1 MKFGKRLKKQVE
13 ESLPEWRDKF
23 LAYKRLKRLV
33 RLVSASGSS
42 PRRHRGS
49 AAEAAF
55 LRLLDAEVDRFN
67 AFFLEREEDFVI
79 RHRARSTF
87 SFCLHSDPPSIR
99 VRGVNASAHRCECDV
114 RLRDLIVAC
123 VAQELKETAKK
134 VAEDALRRRPL
145 SAAETSVRK
154 EIVDLHGEMVLL
166 LNYSAINYTGLAK
179 ILKKYDKRTG
189 RLLRLP
195 FIEKVLG
202 QPFFATE
209 LISRLVRECEATMEA
224 VFEASRGHAG
234 ASAGTAPV
242 AAVAAAE
249 QGIFRNTVAAL
260 VTMGELRSGSSTYG
274 HFSLPPMAP
283 PESDL
288 LRCGCVQVAAG
299 PVSI

>member
-1 MKFGKRLKKQVE
+1 MDCQIIVE
-13 ESLPEWRDKF
+13 SNF
-23 LAYKRLKRLV
+23 A
-33 RLVSASGSS
+33 
-42 PRRHRGS
+42 
-49 AAEAAF
+49 
-55 LRLLDAEVDRFN
+55 
-67 AFFLEREEDFVI
+67 
-79 RHRARSTF
+79 
-87 SFCLHSDPPSIR
+87 
-99 VRGVNASAHRCECDV
+99 
-114 RLRDLIVAC
+114 
-123 VAQELKETAKK
+123 
-134 VAEDALRRRPL
+134 
-145 SAAETSVRK
+145 
-154 EIVDLHGEMVLL
+154 
-166 LNYSAINYTGLAK
+166 GLGK

-224 VFEASRGHAG
+224 VFEASRGHAR
-234 ASAGTAPV
+234 APAPV
-242 AAVAAAE
+242 AAVVAAG

-288 LRCGCVQVAAG
+288 LRCVRVQVAG

>member
-33 RLVSASGSS
+33 RLVPSS
-42 PRRHRGS
+42 PPPRRR

-55 LRLLDAEVDRFN
+55 VRLLDGEVDRFN
-67 AFFLEREEDFVI
+67 AFFLEQEEDFVI
-79 RHRARSTF
+79 RHRELQEAVKKVVAGDREAAAEVR
-87 SFCLHSDPPSIR
+87 R
-99 VRGVNASAHRCECDV
+99 VRREV
-114 RLRDLIVAC
+114 
-123 VAQELKETAKK
+123 
-134 VAEDALRRRPL
+134 
-145 SAAETSVRK
+145 
-154 EIVDLHGEMVLL
+154 VDLHGEMVLL

-209 LISRLVRECEATMEA
+209 LISRLVHECEATMEA
-224 VFEASRGHAG
+224 VFEAGGGRSGAG
-234 ASAGTAPV
+234 ATPV
-242 AAVAAAE
+242 AAAATE
-249 QGIFRNTVAAL
+249 QGIFRNTIAAL

-274 HFSLPPMAP
+274 HFSLPPMAS

-288 LRCGCVQVAAG
+288 LRCLQVAD
-299 PVSI
+299 PVPI

>member
-33 RLVSASGSS
+33 SAAGSPSG
-42 PRRHRGS
+42 GGA

-55 LRLLDAEVDRFN
+55 VRLLVAEVGRFN

-79 RHRARSTF
+79 RHRARRS
-87 SFCLHSDPPSIR
+87 SRL
-99 VRGVNASAHRCECDV
+99 AS
-114 RLRDLIVAC
+114 LTTS
-123 VAQELKETAKK
+123 ELQETAKK
-134 VAEDALRRRPL
+134 AAADGEE
-145 SAAETSVRK
+145 AAEMRRVRK
-154 EIVDLHGEMVLL
+154 DIVDLHGEMVLL

-209 LISRLVRECEATMEA
+209 LISRLVRECEATMDA
-224 VFEASRGHAG
+224 VFDAG
-234 ASAGTAPV
+234 GGRSCASAGPV
-242 AAVAAAE
+242 PAAVATATAE
-249 QGIFRNTVAAL
+249 PHGIFRNTVAAL
-260 VTMGELRSGSSTYG
+260 VTMGELRSGSSTFG
-274 HFSLPPMAP
+274 LFSLPPMAAP
-283 PESDL
+283 ASPDSDL
-288 LRCGCVQVAAG
+288 WRHIQVAGAV
-299 PVSI
+299 PI

>member
-33 RLVSASGSS
+33 RLVPSSSS
-42 PRRHRGS
+42 PRRR

-55 LRLLDAEVDRFN
+55 VRLLDGEVDRFN
-67 AFFLEREEDFVI
+67 AFFLEQEEDFVI
-79 RHRARSTF
+79 RHRARPGS
-87 SFCLHSDPPSIR
+87 PP
-99 VRGVNASAHRCECDV
+99 AWLLPYETQFE
-114 RLRDLIVAC
+114 L
-123 VAQELKETAKK
+123 QEAVKK
-134 VAEDALRRRPL
+134 VAAGDREA
-145 SAAETSVRK
+145 AAEVRRVRR
-154 EIVDLHGEMVLL
+154 EVVDLHGKMVLL

-179 ILKKYDKRTG
+179 ILKKYDKCTG
-189 RLLRLP
+189 RLLRQP

-224 VFEASRGHAG
+224 VFEAGGGCSGAG
-234 ASAGTAPV
+234 ATPV
-242 AAVAAAE
+242 AAAATTE
-249 QGIFRNTVAAL
+249 QQGIFRNTVAAL

-274 HFSLPPMAP
+274 HFSLPPMAS

-288 LRCGCVQVAAG
+288 LRCVQVAD
-299 PVSI
+299 PVPI

>member
-13 ESLPEWRDKF
+13 ESLPEWRDNF
-23 LAYKRLKRLV
+23 LAYKRLKRMV
-33 RLVSASGSS
+33 RLVPAGSS
-42 PRRHRGS
+42 AAAPRRR

-55 LRLLDAEVDRFN
+55 LRLLDGEVDRFN
-67 AFFLEREEDFVI
+67 AFFLEQEEDFVI
-79 RHRARSTF
+79 RHKE
-87 SFCLHSDPPSIR
+87 L
-99 VRGVNASAHRCECDV
+99 
-114 RLRDLIVAC
+114 
-123 VAQELKETAKK
+123 QEAVEK
-134 VAEDALRRRPL
+134 VAAAARPAPETMRR
-145 SAAETSVRK
+145 VRK
-154 EIVDLHGEMVLL
+154 EVVDLHGEMVLL

-209 LISRLVRECEATMEA
+209 LISGLVRECEATMEA
-224 VFEASRGHAG
+224 VFQASGGRS
-234 ASAGTAPV
+234 SAGTMTNPV
-242 AAVAAAE
+242 AAAATE

-274 HFSLPPMAP
+274 HFSLPPMTS

-288 LRCGCVQVAAG
+288 LRCFKLAD
-299 PVSI
+299 PVPI

>member
-1 MKFGKRLKKQVE
+1 MLKHCETDTEEMKFGKRLKKQVE

-33 RLVSASGSS
+33 RLVPADPSA
-42 PRRHRGS
+42 PRRRR

-55 LRLLDAEVDRFN
+55 LRLLDGEVDRFN

-79 RHRARSTF
+79 RHRE
-87 SFCLHSDPPSIR
+87 L
-99 VRGVNASAHRCECDV
+99 
-114 RLRDLIVAC
+114 
-123 VAQELKETAKK
+123 QEAVKK
-134 VAEDALRRRPL
+134 VAAGDHEPAAPRR
-145 SAAETSVRK
+145 AAEMRRVRR
-154 EIVDLHGEMVLL
+154 EVVDLHGEMVLL

-209 LISRLVRECEATMEA
+209 LISGLVRECEATMEA
-224 VFEASRGHAG
+224 VFQAG
-234 ASAGTAPV
+234 GGRSGAGTTPL
-242 AAVAAAE
+242 AAAAAAE
-249 QGIFRNTVAAL
+249 QGIFRNTIAAL

-274 HFSLPPMAP
+274 HFSLPPMAS

-288 LRCGCVQVAAG
+288 MLCIKLAD
-299 PVSI
+299 PVPI

>member
-33 RLVSASGSS
+33 RLVPAGSS
-42 PRRHRGS
+42 AAAPRRR

-55 LRLLDAEVDRFN
+55 VRLLDGEVDRFN
-67 AFFLEREEDFVI
+67 TFFLEQEEDFVI
-79 RHRARSTF
+79 RHKE
-87 SFCLHSDPPSIR
+87 L
-99 VRGVNASAHRCECDV
+99 
-114 RLRDLIVAC
+114 
-123 VAQELKETAKK
+123 QEAVKK
-134 VAEDALRRRPL
+134 VAAAARP
-145 SAAETSVRK
+145 AAETMKRVRK
-154 EIVDLHGEMVLL
+154 EVVDLHGEMVLL

-209 LISRLVRECEATMEA
+209 LISGLVRECEATMEA
-224 VFEASRGHAG
+224 VFQAG
-234 ASAGTAPV
+234 GGRSSAGTTTNPV
-242 AAVAAAE
+242 TAATTE

-274 HFSLPPMAP
+274 HFSLPPMTS

-288 LRCGCVQVAAG
+288 LLCIKLAD
-299 PVSI
+299 PVPI

>member
-87 SFCLHSDPPSIR
+87 CLPSDPPSIR

-134 VAEDALRRRPL
+134 VAEDALRRLPS
-145 SAAETSVRK
+145 SAAETRSVRK
-154 EIVDLHGEMVLL
+154 EIVDLHGEMILL
-166 LNYSAINYTGLAK
+166 LNCSAINYTGL
-179 ILKKYDKRTG
+179 
-189 RLLRLP
+189 LP
-195 FIEKVLG
+195 CV
-202 QPFFATE
+202 P
-209 LISRLVRECEATMEA
+209 
-224 VFEASRGHAG
+224 G
-234 ASAGTAPV
+234 AP
-242 AAVAAAE
+242 
-249 QGIFRNTVAAL
+249 
-260 VTMGELRSGSSTYG
+260 
-274 HFSLPPMAP
+274 SLF
-283 PESDL
+283 L
-288 LRCGCVQVAAG
+288 
-299 PVSI
+299 

>member
-87 SFCLHSDPPSIR
+87 SFCLHSDPHSIR

-123 VAQELKETAKK
+123 AAQELKEMAKK

-145 SAAETSVRK
+145 SAAETRSVRK

-166 LNYSAINYTGLAK
+166 LNYSAINYTGCFLVPTTSTCQLC
-179 ILKKYDKRTG
+179 IICPVPLSVSMSSSV
-189 RLLRLP
+189 LLCFWREMAQTYICLP
-195 FIEKVLG
+195 LG
-202 QPFFATE
+202 ATASVYWGSFDSNSEPPSLFF
-209 LISRLVRECEATMEA
+209 LWNGLC
-224 VFEASRGHAG
+224 
-234 ASAGTAPV
+234 
-242 AAVAAAE
+242 
-249 QGIFRNTVAAL
+249 
-260 VTMGELRSGSSTYG
+260 
-274 HFSLPPMAP
+274 
-283 PESDL
+283 
-288 LRCGCVQVAAG
+288 
-299 PVSI
+299 